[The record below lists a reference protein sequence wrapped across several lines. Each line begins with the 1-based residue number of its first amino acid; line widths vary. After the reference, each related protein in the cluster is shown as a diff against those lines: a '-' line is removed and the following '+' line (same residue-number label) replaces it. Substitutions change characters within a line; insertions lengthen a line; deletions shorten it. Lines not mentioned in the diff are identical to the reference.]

1 MRERVKRTFSDFE
14 KSFQNLKVA
23 VENATDDLDIDGAI
37 KRFELT
43 YELSWKVIKL
53 YLEDL
58 GIICK
63 SPRECFKQ
71 AKVNGLIDNEELW
84 MEMIETRNR
93 LVHEYSAEFSREI
106 FEEIKTKY
114 VKILE
119 DLYKTLKER
128 LSDELV

>member
-1 MRERVKRTFSDFE
+1 MRERVKRTFFDFE
-14 KSFQNLKVA
+14 KAIQNLKIA
-23 VENATDDLDIDGAI
+23 VEKAVDDLDIDGVI
-37 KRFELT
+37 KRFELC
-43 YELSWKVIKL
+43 YELSWKAIRI

-63 SPRECFKQ
+63 NPRECFKQ
-71 AKVNGLIDNEELW
+71 AKINGLIEDEITW